1 MVVTVLSGPERR
13 RRWSST
19 EKRQI
24 VQESLAPAA
33 SVAAVARRHDM
44 HPNLL
49 HQWRRQ
55 ARTGA
60 LGYGIERLDGAGG
73 GVRFAAVALAPER
86 GPLAP
91 ERSASGLLE
100 IKLASGTRVRIGG
113 AVEPA
118 TIVAAVS
125 ALLRHERRR

>member
-1 MVVTVLSGPERR
+1 LPSVPLAGRPRGITLDLANYTP
-13 RRWSST
+13 
-19 EKRQI
+19 
-24 VQESLAPAA
+24 ESLAPAA
-33 SVAAVARRHDM
+33 SVVAVARRHDM

-60 LGYGIERLDGAGG
+60 LGHGIEALDGAGG

-86 GPLAP
+86 EPLAP

-100 IKLASGTRVRIGG
+100 IELASGTRVRIGG

-118 TIVAAVS
+118 TIAA
-125 ALLRHERRR
+125 ALSTLMRHERRR